1 MTKVRPVLR
10 GLKLMS
16 GHGVGGRRQKGKAG
30 ARQCKLDVEVA
41 EVDEVGQEFGGC
53 TVLSLFGRYQ
63 AVAAVQ
69 AAITPY
75 RTWLGARKG

>member
-1 MTKVRPVLR
+1 MTKVGPLLR

-16 GHGVGGRRQKGKAG
+16 GNGVGRRRQKGKAG

-53 TVLSLFGRYQ
+53 TVLSLFGIRQ
-63 AVAAVQ
+63 SRQ
-69 AAITPY
+69 C
-75 RTWLGARKG
+75 RQR